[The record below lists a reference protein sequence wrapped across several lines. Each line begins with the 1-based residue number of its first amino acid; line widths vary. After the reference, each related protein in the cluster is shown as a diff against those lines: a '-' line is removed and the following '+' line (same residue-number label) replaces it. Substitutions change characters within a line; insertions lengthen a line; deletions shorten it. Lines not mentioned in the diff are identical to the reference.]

1 MKNKYLKSTVIAA
14 SIALVST
21 NFANAKVSTTTL
33 PTIIVQDNKES
44 ANEKFNLIPIN
55 YTADVDYI
63 TKEDIEKKE
72 TSDIHRVL
80 REVPGV
86 TIREEDGFGLRP
98 NIGIRGGRSNRS
110 ADINLM
116 EDGVNIS
123 PAPYSASSAYYFPAL
138 GRMQGIEVYKGG
150 SSIKFGPRTTSGAI
164 NLITKQIPDKAE
176 ANLKASYGSF
186 NSKEATLDFGNS
198 YDNFGYLVNID
209 HKSSDGFKKLDNGGD
224 TGYEVNDILTKFRF
238 NNDKDSDVY
247 HEFEVKL
254 ALSDQISNETYTG
267 LSLGDFNQ
275 DPNRRYAATQLDEM
289 DNKHYQIQLD
299 HRAEFSKNFALKTTA
314 YYNEFTRNWY
324 KLDSIN
330 SSEDKLSTA
339 FDGSNQAN
347 LDLLRGIGSGEVG
360 IKANNRHYV
369 SQGIQ
374 FAFENKFN
382 TGKIKHSLVNGIRIH
397 DDYEDRYQRVDTYNI
412 NSGILSLQSA
422 GEDGST
428 WKNNRIGSTRAY
440 SAYTEDTIQ
449 IGKLTI
455 VPGLRF
461 EHIEAKQ
468 RSYDN
473 DPARSGIADTV
484 KNSTDIFI
492 PALSSSYK
500 FNDNYSV
507 FAGVHKGFAPAPPSS
522 TIKPEQS
529 TNYETGFR
537 FRGKQESF
545 LETAL
550 FYNDYTNLTSEDS
563 NGDKVNGGEAISYGI
578 EFGAGIKPSA
588 QFLNKAVKFPI
599 KATYTLNHAEFTSSF
614 DSDSDIWKNTTVQKG
629 DAVPYIPRHQLTL
642 SAGFEV
648 DKISFNLA
656 TSYVGAMRTQPGS
669 GPISKA
675 DKIPSYFVADA
686 SFYYQATKQLQLF
699 TAIDNIFDRGYAVS
713 SFPYGLRPGKPQA
726 IKGGLKYKF

>member
-1 MKNKYLKSTVIAA
+1 MRNKYLQSAAIASA
-14 SIALVST
+14 ITLLS
-21 NFANAKVSTTTL
+21 ANYSQAKVTTTTL

-44 ANEKFNLIPIN
+44 DNEKFNLIPLN

-138 GRMQGIEVYKGG
+138 GRMEGIEVYKGG

-164 NLITKQIPDKAE
+164 NLITKQIPNKAE
-176 ANLKASYGSF
+176 ANFKSSYGSF
-186 NSKEATLDFGNS
+186 NTKEATLDFGNS
-198 YDNFGYLVNID
+198 YDNFGYLVNLD

-224 TGYEVNDILTKFRF
+224 TGFEVNDILTKFRF
-238 NNDKDSDVY
+238 NNDKDSDIY

-254 ALSDQISNETYTG
+254 AHSSQVSNETYTG

-275 DPNRRYAATQLDEM
+275 DLNRRYGATQLDEM

-299 HRAEFSKNFALKTTA
+299 HRAEISENFALKTTA

-324 KLDSIN
+324 KLDKVNGN
-330 SSEDKLSTA
+330 SLSKSFNGDNPED
-339 FDGSNQAN
+339 
-347 LDLLRGIGSGEVG
+347 LDVLRGMGSGTID

-369 SQGIQ
+369 SQGVQ
-374 FAFENKFN
+374 FALENKFN
-382 TGKIKHSLVNGIRIH
+382 TGKVKHSLVNGIRIH
-397 DDYEDRYQRVDTYNI
+397 DDYEDRFQRSDVYGI
-412 NSGILSLQSA
+412 NSGVLTLTTPGS
-422 GEDGST
+422 DGSSGS
-428 WKNNRIGSTRAY
+428 NNRIGSSRAY

-449 IGKLTI
+449 IGKFTV

-468 RSYDN
+468 RRYES
-473 DPARSGIADTV
+473 DPARSGTPDSI

-492 PALSSSYK
+492 PAISTSYK

-522 TIKPEQS
+522 TVSPEKS

-537 FRGKQESF
+537 FRGEKESF
-545 LETAL
+545 VETAL
-550 FYNDYTNLTSEDS
+550 FYNDYSNLTSEDS
-563 NGDKVNGGEAISYGI
+563 NGDKVNGGKAISYGL
-578 EFGAGIKPSA
+578 EFGAGIKPTA
-588 QFLNKAVKFPI
+588 KILNKDFKLPL
-599 KATYTLNHAEFTSSF
+599 KATYTLNHSEFTSSF
-614 DSDSDIWKNTTVQKG
+614 KSDSDIWDNGTVQKG
-629 DAVPYIPRHQLTL
+629 DAVPYIARHQFTL

-648 DKISFNLA
+648 DKIALNLS
-656 TSYVGAMRTQPGS
+656 TSYVDQMRTQPGS
-669 GPISKA
+669 GPIDKG
-675 DKIPSYFVADA
+675 DKIPSYFIADA

-713 SFPYGLRPGKPQA
+713 AFPYGLRPGKPQA
-726 IKGGLKYKF
+726 IKGGLRYKF